1 MKFFCLYIDFES
13 RNKNKNQKYTQEIL
27 MDGNK
32 AVIMLNAIQLNPI
45 QLNVIVSTIIKIV
58 LLIIT
63 YIRQPNNL
71 SLWRGKNKKELKK
84 ELQKELQKR

>member
-32 AVIMLNAIQLNPI
+32 AVIMLNAIQLNAI
-45 QLNVIVSTIIKIV
+45 ELNCIVSTIIKIV

-63 YIRQPNNL
+63 YIRRL
-71 SLWRGKNKKELKK
+71 II
-84 ELQKELQKR
+84 